1 MSSTPILHLV
11 EGFLELVSARH
22 RLVTSNMANIDTPGY
37 RTQDVD
43 FRAELQR
50 VAHNAS
56 PMLGPISHSVQGLLE
71 RPDGN
76 NVSLDRESL
85 LLAETQM
92 QYQIGVQVVR
102 SEFHRLLSAINEGK

>member
-1 MSSTPILHLV
+1 MATTPILQLV
-11 EGFLELVSARH
+11 QGFLGLVSSRH
-22 RLVTSNMANIDTPGY
+22 ELITANMANIDTPGY
-37 RTQDVD
+37 RTQDID
-43 FRAELQR
+43 FRSELHR
-50 VAHNAS
+50 AMDNG
-56 PMLGPISHSVQGLLE
+56 GPAMTPVSHAVSGLLQ

-76 NVSLDRESL
+76 DVNLDREGL